1 MTKAESFEILKEHVL
16 KTNKTAYD
24 AVPAETADRII
35 KETQEEYSKY
45 SVQTAASFA
54 LKRLK
59 KAKEDESATEIKGI
73 IVGAR
78 QLGTNGKIVNALF
91 TGRTGIEIQT
101 WRGEVDT
108 GDKKIRLP
116 VNSIAQLRIIQYE
129 YNGRRYWEVANVI
142 GRKTLTEKE
151 MLENIRKIT
160 FDIEDARKV
169 LKLGEYNPPKTIAMR
184 CALAGANAMK
194 EFNKEDKMPIWK
206 KVLTKD
212 GEISAEGAQISLR
225 TRNSKSKNMA
235 WIRVNA
241 PGLMAGRTPID
252 IEDFNELAQEAVE
265 RFENPEDQAA
275 YVASSIEDRPV
286 IVIGSVS
293 RFLGDDENGYTM
305 NINALAL
312 MEAEFEPDE
321 VLQGQQQ
328 LPKKETVATEVI
340 EETPTEKEK
349 PIEDAPELEEETPEA
364 TPETVAPEATSEI
377 DETTLKE
384 VEKKMLF
391 HASIMRKVKQTAARS
406 EKIKALK
413 TVSMEDLKKT
423 KLIPT
428 YSEAVVQTVY
438 DYLLAEL
445 ETNE

>member
-16 KTNKTAYD
+16 RTNKTAYD

-59 KAKEDESATEIKGI
+59 KAKVDESATEIKGI

-116 VNSIAQLRIIQYE
+116 VNSIAQLRIIQDE

-184 CALAGANAMK
+184 CVLAGANAMK

-206 KVLTKD
+206 KVLTKE
-212 GEISAEGAQISLR
+212 GEISAEGVQISLR

-340 EETPTEKEK
+340 EETPTEEEK
-349 PIEDAPELEEETPEA
+349 PIEDAPELKEETPETIA
-364 TPETVAPEATSEI
+364 QEAAPEI

>member
-16 KTNKTAYD
+16 RTNKTAYD

-59 KAKEDESATEIKGI
+59 KAKVDESATEIKGI

-116 VNSIAQLRIIQYE
+116 VNSIAQLRIIQDE

-206 KVLTKD
+206 KVLTK
-212 GEISAEGAQISLR
+212 GREISAEGIQISLR

-275 YVASSIEDRPV
+275 YVASSIEDRQV

-340 EETPTEKEK
+340 EETPTEEEK
-349 PIEDAPELEEETPEA
+349 PIEDAPELKEE
-364 TPETVAPEATSEI
+364 TPETVAPEAASEI

>member
-1 MTKAESFEILKEHVL
+1 MT
-16 KTNKTAYD
+16 
-24 AVPAETADRII
+24 
-35 KETQEEYSKY
+35 
-45 SVQTAASFA
+45 
-54 LKRLK
+54 
-59 KAKEDESATEIKGI
+59 
-73 IVGAR
+73 
-78 QLGTNGKIVNALF
+78 
-91 TGRTGIEIQT
+91 
-101 WRGEVDT
+101 
-108 GDKKIRLP
+108 
-116 VNSIAQLRIIQYE
+116 
-129 YNGRRYWEVANVI
+129 
-142 GRKTLTEKE
+142 
-151 MLENIRKIT
+151 
-160 FDIEDARKV
+160 
-169 LKLGEYNPPKTIAMR
+169 
-184 CALAGANAMK
+184 
-194 EFNKEDKMPIWK
+194 
-206 KVLTKD
+206 
-212 GEISAEGAQISLR
+212 
-225 TRNSKSKNMA
+225 

-349 PIEDAPELEEETPEA
+349 PIEDAPELKEETPEA
-364 TPETVAPEATSEI
+364 TPEAVAPETTPETVAQEAASEI